1 VRLSL
6 KELTI
11 VAALGALWGSV
22 EMTLGSFLHVLNI
35 PFTGAVLGSIG
46 ICIALV
52 GRVVVPKPGSTLSIA
67 IIAALLKALSIGG
80 VVLSPMIAIVMEG
93 LLADVVLSVGGRPR
107 RSTFIVAG
115 AVAVTW
121 NTLHMILIQ
130 GVVFGAGIIQ
140 MYVIMVQKAAS
151 LFHIPASSVI
161 AILVALVAMHVVAGS
176 VAGLVAWE
184 AGRSVLARRSLAG
197 IDVEDPTG

>member
-1 VRLSL
+1 MHLSL

-22 EMTLGSFLHVLNI
+22 EMTLGAFLHVVNM
-35 PFTGAVLGSIG
+35 PFNGAVLGSIG

-67 IIAALLKALSIGG
+67 IVAALLKALSVGG

-93 LLADVVLSVGGRPR
+93 LLADMVLSLGGRPR
-107 RSTFIVAG
+107 RGTFIVAG

-121 NTLHMILIQ
+121 NVLHMVLIQ
-130 GVVFGAGIIQ
+130 GVVFGAGIIT
-140 MYVIMVQKAAS
+140 MYLMLLQKAAM
-151 LFHIPASSVI
+151 LFHIPKSSVVALLI
-161 AILVALVAMHVVAGS
+161 ALVAMHVVAGAI
-176 VAGLVAWE
+176 AGLVAWE
-184 AGRSVLARRSLAG
+184 AGRSVVARRSLAELDAG
-197 IDVEDPTG
+197 GHP

>member
-1 VRLSL
+1 MRLSL

-22 EMTLGSFLHVLNI
+22 EMTLGSFLHVVNM
-35 PFTGAVLGSIG
+35 PFTGTILGSIG

-52 GRVVVPKPGSTLSIA
+52 GRVVVPKPGSTVSIA

-93 LLADVVLSVGGRPR
+93 LLADVVLSAGGRPR
-107 RSTFIVAG
+107 RTTFVLAG

-130 GVVFGAGIIQ
+130 GVVFGAGIIS
-140 MYVIMVQKAAS
+140 MYVTMIQKAAA
-151 LFHIPASSVI
+151 LFHLPSGSVI
-161 AILVALVAMHVVAGS
+161 AVLAVLVALHVIAGS
-176 VAGLVAWE
+176 VAGFVAWE
-184 AGRSVLARRSLAG
+184 AGRSVLARRSLRELDAG
-197 IDVEDPTG
+197 GPT

>member
-1 VRLSL
+1 MHLSL

-22 EMTLGSFLHVLNI
+22 EMTLGSFLHVWNV
-35 PFTGAVLGSIG
+35 PFVGAVLGSIG

-67 IIAALLKALSIGG
+67 LVTALLKALSIGG

-93 LLADVVLSVGGRPR
+93 LLADLVLSLGGRPR
-107 RSTFIVAG
+107 RATFVLAG

-121 NTLHMILIQ
+121 NTLHMVLIQ
-130 GVVFGAGIIQ
+130 GLVFGAGIIA
-140 MYVIMVQKAAS
+140 MYAAMIQKAAT
-151 LFHIPASSVI
+151 LFHIPRSSVI
-161 AILVALVAMHVVAGS
+161 LVLAALVAMHVAAGS
-176 VAGLVAWE
+176 FAGLVAWQ
-184 AGRSVLARRSLAG
+184 AGQSVVARRSPAELDTRG
-197 IDVEDPTG
+197 PT

>member
-1 VRLSL
+1 MRLSL

-67 IIAALLKALSIGG
+67 VIAALLKALSIGG

-93 LLADVVLSVGGRPR
+93 LLADVVLSAGGRPR

-121 NTLHMILIQ
+121 NTLHMVVIQ

-140 MYVIMVQKAAS
+140 MYVVMVQKAAA
-151 LFHIPASSVI
+151 LFHIPASSVV
-161 AILVALVAMHVVAGS
+161 AVLVILVVMHVVAGS

-184 AGRSVLARRSLAG
+184 AGRSVVARRSLAG
-197 IDVEDPTG
+197 LDAGDPT

>member
-1 VRLSL
+1 VHLNL

-22 EMTLGSFLHVLNI
+22 EMTLGSFLHVWNV
-35 PFTGAVLGSIG
+35 PFVGVVLGSIG

-52 GRVVVPKPGSTLSIA
+52 GRVVVPEPGSTLSIA
-67 IIAALLKALSIGG
+67 VVTALLKALSIGG

-93 LLADVVLSVGGRPR
+93 LLADVVLTLGGRPR
-107 RSTFIVAG
+107 RVTFVLAG

-121 NTLHMILIQ
+121 NALHMILIQ
-130 GVVFGAGIIQ
+130 GVVFGAGILT
-140 MYVIMVQKAAS
+140 MYTIMIRKAAT

-161 AILVALVAMHVVAGS
+161 AVLAALVAMHVVAGS
-176 VAGLVAWE
+176 IAGLVAWE
-184 AGRSVLARRSLAG
+184 AGRSVVARRSLTELEARG
-197 IDVEDPTG
+197 PT

>member
-11 VAALGALWGSV
+11 IAALGALWGSV
-22 EMTLGSFLHVLNI
+22 EMTLGSFLHVLNV
-35 PFTGAVLGSIG
+35 PFTGAILGSIG

-52 GRVVVPKPGSTLSIA
+52 GRVVVPRPGSTLSIA

-80 VVLSPMIAIVMEG
+80 VVLSPMIAIIMEG
-93 LLADVVLSVGGRPR
+93 LLADVVLSAGGRPR
-107 RSTFIVAG
+107 RGTFLLAG

-121 NTLHMILIQ
+121 NTLHMVLIQ
-130 GVVFGAGIIQ
+130 GIVFGAGIIT
-140 MYVIMVQKAAS
+140 MYVIMIQKAAR
-151 LFHIPASSVI
+151 LFHIPAGSVVVVI
-161 AILVALVAMHVVAGS
+161 VVLVALHAAAGC

-184 AGRSVLARRSLAG
+184 AGRSVLARRSL
-197 IDVEDPTG
+197 VEADAEGPS

>member
-1 VRLSL
+1 MRLSL

-22 EMTLGSFLHVLNI
+22 EMTLGSFLHVLNV
-35 PFTGAVLGSIG
+35 PFTGVVLGSIG

-67 IIAALLKALSIGG
+67 VIAALLKALSIGG

-93 LLADVVLSVGGRPR
+93 LLADLVLSAGGRPR
-107 RSTFIVAG
+107 RSTFILAG

-121 NTLHMILIQ
+121 NALHMVLIQ
-130 GVVFGAGIIQ
+130 GVVFGAGIIS
-140 MYVIMVQKAAS
+140 MYVVMIQKAAT
-151 LFHIPASSVI
+151 LFHIPASSVF
-161 AILVALVAMHVVAGS
+161 ALLVVLVAAHVIAGS

-184 AGRSVLARRSLAG
+184 AGRSVVARRSLAELDAG
-197 IDVEDPTG
+197 DLT